1 MAATTKPINEPST
14 LQTEGIEK
22 FQKTV
27 MLLLKNKVNKSNAF
41 ENRMIGEIDEI
52 FNLAKANF
60 GEEQWRQFSTVL
72 DACGKIYGY
81 CVDYLHEEVFKILGG
96 VNRTIDSERLT
107 DQKAPI
113 LARKIIQG
121 GSTLE
126 QNEFAINF
134 KEFDKCLKSDPF
146 FSAMSKKF
154 DTSNASSLLLNNTSI
169 NAEINL
175 ILTPDDIVIGKEQT
189 PMMAEVNLE
198 GIVTFSENELVKMVL
213 SQKILDIESQLCL
226 PTMGSQMFEPFW
238 KTLNEHIDIPDILN
252 ESVSSVNDEV
262 SQEILEDYTD
272 YVRPETT
279 LEERIINDVNLNF
292 LENSSKVF
300 FPRNSIV
307 TGVTQKVKK
316 RKRKERVKD
325 EIKNEPFCI
334 LKIEED
340 TGEKNLL
347 SSEERAKYYR
357 DRGSKIIEK
366 GYKESRL
373 GQLFTRNGKFVGIS
387 LLEHGENTELLEN
400 PEPLS
405 IDPFAEPIPYEPLPK
420 SQNFM
425 NTNNIKFIKDSFWKV
440 IESSKNSDFL
450 SLISYLPSE
459 ATEAEIEHLSV
470 HTCFVTMLH
479 LANEHSL
486 TLEKFSDC
494 NFLIKK

>member
-1 MAATTKPINEPST
+1 MAATTKLKNEPST
-14 LQTEGIEK
+14 LQTEGLEK

-41 ENRMIGEIDEI
+41 ENRMIDEIDKI
-52 FNLAKANF
+52 FILARANF

-81 CVDYLHEEVFKILGG
+81 CVDHLHEEAFKILGG
-96 VNRTIDSERLT
+96 VNRTVDSERLA

-113 LARKIIQG
+113 LARKIMQG

-126 QNEFAINF
+126 QNECAINF
-134 KEFDKCLKSDPF
+134 KEFEKCLKSDPF

-154 DTSNASSLLLNNTSI
+154 DSSIASSMLLNNTTI
-169 NAEINL
+169 NAELNL
-175 ILTPDDIVIGKEQT
+175 VLTPDDKVIGKELN

-198 GIVTFSENELVKMVL
+198 GIVTFSENELVKMVF
-213 SQKILDIESQLCL
+213 SKKILDIESQLNL
-226 PTMGSQMFEPFW
+226 PMTGSQLFESFW
-238 KTLNEHIDIPDILN
+238 STLNGQIDIPEVFND
-252 ESVSSVNDEV
+252 SVSSVNEEV
-262 SQEILEDYTD
+262 SQELIEDNQD
-272 YVRPETT
+272 YARPETT

-307 TGVTQKVKK
+307 TGVTQRVKK

-347 SSEERAKYYR
+347 SLEERARYYR
-357 DRGSKIIEK
+357 DRGSKNIEK

-373 GQLFTRNGKFVGIS
+373 GQLFTRHGKFVGIS
-387 LLEHGENTELLEN
+387 LLEHGDSAEVLEN

-405 IDPFAEPIPYEPLPK
+405 IDPFAEPISYEPLPK

-425 NTNNIKFIKDSFWKV
+425 NTNNIKFIKDSFWRV
-440 IESSKNSDFL
+440 IENSENTDFL
-450 SLISYLPSE
+450 SLISHLPSE
-459 ATEAEIEHLSV
+459 ATEAELEHLSV

-486 TLEKFSDC
+486 TLEKSSDC